1 MSTTGC
7 GLAHNT
13 TGTCWLQWLGGARQA
28 DNALGENRD
37 LALTSPPLLGDR
49 DALRERD
56 APRETDAL
64 RKHAYL
70 VYSEG
75 LVTTNRPREERGVIS
90 ILRSYRASP
99 Y

>member
-1 MSTTGC
+1 MWAGAQHHRDLLAAVAGRGQTG
-7 GLAHNT
+7 
-13 TGTCWLQWLGGARQA
+13 RQRP
-28 DNALGENRD
+28 GREQGPRTD

-90 ILRSYRASP
+90 ILRAGRASP